1 MRKIIVHR
9 VNSCK
14 ELDSINTSYG
24 VEVDIRTYKNKLV
37 CSHDPLIKGESFK
50 NWLKSYNHSF
60 IIANIK
66 EEGIEEEVIQL
77 IENNNI
83 SNYFLLDVSFPFLH
97 KLTKKNR
104 LTNNFI
110 YRISDYEKLCP
121 DFVINNSIKWIWIDA
136 FISFPEEDLNKVY
149 ELQKNHEIKICMV
162 SPELHLDRN
171 EEINNALLTKIKFLD
186 VKYDLV
192 CTKNPKL
199 WE

>member
-1 MRKIIVHR
+1 M
-9 VNSCK
+9 
-14 ELDSINTSYG
+14 
-24 VEVDIRTYKNKLV
+24 
-37 CSHDPLIKGESFK
+37 
-50 NWLKSYNHSF
+50 
-60 IIANIK
+60 
-66 EEGIEEEVIQL
+66 
-77 IENNNI
+77 
-83 SNYFLLDVSFPFLH
+83 
-97 KLTKKNR
+97 R

-171 EEINNALLTKIKFLD
+171 EEINNALLSKIKILD

>member
-24 VEVDIRTYKNKLV
+24 VEVDIRAYKNKLV

-60 IIANIK
+60 IVANIK

-77 IENNNI
+77 IESKNI
-83 SNYFLLDVSFPFLH
+83 SNYFLLDVSFPFLY
-97 KLTKKNR
+97 KLTKKDR
-104 LTNNFI
+104 LTNKFI

-171 EEINNALLTKIKFLD
+171 EEINNDLLSKIKYLD